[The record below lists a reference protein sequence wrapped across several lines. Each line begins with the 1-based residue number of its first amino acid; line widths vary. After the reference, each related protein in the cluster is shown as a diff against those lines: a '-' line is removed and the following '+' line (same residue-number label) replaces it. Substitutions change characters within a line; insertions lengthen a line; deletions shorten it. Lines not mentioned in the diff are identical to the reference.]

1 MPLTYRR
8 PSLLWVL
15 RYLLG
20 PGGTGASRQSR
31 KDGGPGQ
38 SLRMHAEETG
48 LVTSILLS
56 KAFEHPP
63 SAPVAYL
70 TGLNAH
76 AIYTVRRIA
85 VPHFKASRI

>member
-1 MPLTYRR
+1 
-8 PSLLWVL
+8 
-15 RYLLG
+15 
-20 PGGTGASRQSR
+20 
-31 KDGGPGQ
+31 
-38 SLRMHAEETG
+38 MHAEETG